1 MQEQL
6 EALTLAPYDLHRG
19 NLNKEVPPSLCLAKK
34 RKKFLQKYGM
44 KRGKMSLICKI
55 NGEFVFEMEEHCFM
69 RYQMRGSAL
78 FISPQTEL

>member
-6 EALTLAPYDLHRG
+6 EALTPAPYDLHRG
-19 NLNKEVPPSLCLAKK
+19 NLNKEVAPSPCMAKK
-34 RKKFLQKYGM
+34 EKNPSKIWTGER
-44 KRGKMSLICKI
+44 KMSLICKI

-69 RYQMRGSAL
+69 RYQTRTSAL